1 MTKRK
6 IILMPKT
13 KRVLGEVGENF
24 KLARLRR
31 RLSAEQVAERAN
43 ISRPTLSAIE
53 KGSPTVSIGSYLLV
67 LQVLGLEKDFLLL
80 AKDDTLGRKLQ
91 DARISTGKRA
101 PKRKTMQALRESRGR
116 DFVLW
121 DYCSARCDKRS
132 IISFEDGN
140 RPFNDFGSVLLSE

>member
-6 IILMPKT
+6 IILLPKT

-53 KGSPTVSIGSYLLV
+53 KGSPSVSIGSYLLV

-80 AKDDTLGRKLQ
+80 AKDDELGRKLQ
-91 DARISTGKRA
+91 DARISIGERA
-101 PKRKTMQALRESRGR
+101 PKRK
-116 DFVLW
+116 
-121 DYCSARCDKRS
+121 
-132 IISFEDGN
+132 
-140 RPFNDFGSVLLSE
+140 SV